1 MIHIVLILSIV
12 ENMQAIMS
20 GRKRPRFAG
29 SSAELVDVLENLVAL
44 KGKSFC
50 RYSEKDYDLR
60 GEADQEKMK
69 KFGEGFRFF
78 GGETCT
84 EPVFQGDPS
93 PGGAGGSFGKSTK
106 KEWKMSDS
114 FATDWHITMTKRLRN
129 MLGDGAACIRKKTKW
144 FYDLLHARDTGPA
157 SWSSSVTTLGTDT
170 TYGWHAE
177 LDLGW
182 RQRGENTGP
191 ELSLPISIGDEVPD
205 SQGVVAEWRDGDM
218 HLFFDVTGGA
228 LRENSDNNDDNANR
242 GFRSLAKCHLN
253 TRCK

>member
-1 MIHIVLILSIV
+1 
-12 ENMQAIMS
+12 
-20 GRKRPRFAG
+20 
-29 SSAELVDVLENLVAL
+29 
-44 KGKSFC
+44 
-50 RYSEKDYDLR
+50 
-60 GEADQEKMK
+60 MK
-69 KFGEGFRFF
+69 KFGEGFRCFWKLAPNLCF
-78 GGETCT
+78 KETHLQEALAEVLET
-84 EPVFQGDPS
+84 H
-93 PGGAGGSFGKSTK
+93 K

-144 FYDLLHARDTGPA
+144 FHDLLHARDTGPA
-157 SWSSSVTTLGTDT
+157 SRSSSVTTLGTDT

-218 HLFFDVTGGA
+218 HLVFDVTVGA
-228 LRENSDNNDDNANR
+228 LRGKKDKWQRE
-242 GFRSLAKCHLN
+242 AKRLSHFGKQS
-253 TRCK
+253 TVKVDIA